1 MKITSKCKMC
11 LVTSFYVEY
20 TGVRMNISPTL
31 ASSDP
36 QTKYTRVDEDTVN
49 NNKYINVN
57 GISRIP

>member
-1 MKITSKCKMC
+1 MSKCKMC

-20 TGVRMNISPTL
+20 TEVRMNISPTL
-31 ASSDP
+31 PSSDP

>member
-1 MKITSKCKMC
+1 MLCD
-11 LVTSFYVEY
+11 VEC
-20 TGVRMNISPTL
+20 TEVRMNISPTL
-31 ASSDP
+31 ASADP

>member
-1 MKITSKCKMC
+1 MC

-20 TGVRMNISPTL
+20 TEVRMNISQPL

>member
-1 MKITSKCKMC
+1 MC

-20 TGVRMNISPTL
+20 TEARMNISPTL

>member
-1 MKITSKCKMC
+1 M
-11 LVTSFYVEY
+11 EY
-20 TGVRMNISPTL
+20 IIYWSTVVQMNRYFPNSTM